1 MRGVHQTTTNKRN
14 ANCEPIFPFHPK
26 NEKNKKDEE
35 KSIGMQP
42 TK

>member
-1 MRGVHQTTTNKRN
+1 MRGVHQTTTNKRK
-14 ANCEPIFPFHPK
+14 NCEPIFRFHPK